1 MWPEATV
8 FGSGAEEL
16 WSYAGVADYALTY
29 TRSAGLWAQG
39 GKEVWMKY
47 AKIWMR
53 YAKICNE
60 ECDVKSA
67 GVLVFE
73 ES

>member
-1 MWPEATV
+1 M
-8 FGSGAEEL
+8 
-16 WSYAGVADYALTY
+16 GVPLFLETH
-29 TRSAGLWAQG
+29 
-39 GKEVWMKY
+39 
-47 AKIWMR
+47 IWMR

-60 ECDVKSA
+60 EYDVKSA

>member
-1 MWPEATV
+1 
-8 FGSGAEEL
+8 
-16 WSYAGVADYALTY
+16 
-29 TRSAGLWAQG
+29 
-39 GKEVWMKY
+39 MKY
-47 AKIWMR
+47 AKIWVFPKIVGFPPQIIHFNRVFHYKPSILGLFLETPIWMR

-60 ECDVKSA
+60 ECDVKSG